1 MLSGYE
7 SISLWTAPLYS
18 SASSVQTMSLF
29 LTRPPRTGLAFVAH
43 MLCRHRRP
51 RAWLSSLSFVPA
63 DSQTDREV
71 PTPLL
76 FLSAP
81 RWTGDQPA
89 SQYVLALSL
98 SHSPLCMYAFLLLTP
113 LDFMHRGLST

>member
-1 MLSGYE
+1 
-7 SISLWTAPLYS
+7 
-18 SASSVQTMSLF
+18 MSLF

-43 MLCRHRRP
+43 MLCRHRQP

-98 SHSPLCMYAFLLLTP
+98 SLSLFLVGHYVCVRSCYLHL
-113 LDFMHRGLST
+113 